1 MFSDWYSAY
10 PRKVARADAE
20 KMWRR
25 MSPADQAAAI
35 EALPKHCA
43 KWLHDGTEKQYIP
56 HPATWLNGKRWED
69 EVDIEV
75 KAVTS
80 NWRQSEQG
88 TQEMARKVG
97 CPANPGEDY
106 QSWRSRIAAKLVRA
120 A

>member
-1 MFSDWYSAY
+1 MFTDFYTAY

-25 MSPADQAAAI
+25 MTPAEQQAAI
-35 EALPKHCA
+35 DALPKHCA

-69 EVDIEV
+69 EVEIEV
-75 KAVTS
+75 KTAS
-80 NWRQSEQG
+80 NWRQSEAG
-88 TQEMARKVG
+88 TLEMARKVG
-97 CPANPGEDY
+97 ISPAPAEDWE
-106 QSWRSRIAAKLVRA
+106 SLRKRIAGKLVRA

>member
-1 MFSDWYSAY
+1 MFTDWYQAY

-20 KMWRR
+20 KMWKR

-35 EALPKHCA
+35 EALPKHIA

-69 EVDIEV
+69 EIEIEV
-75 KAVTS
+75 KTAS

-88 TQEMARKVG
+88 TLDMAKKVG
-97 CPANPGEDY
+97 VTPAPAED
-106 QSWRSRIAAKLVRA
+106 WNTLRSRIAQKLVRA